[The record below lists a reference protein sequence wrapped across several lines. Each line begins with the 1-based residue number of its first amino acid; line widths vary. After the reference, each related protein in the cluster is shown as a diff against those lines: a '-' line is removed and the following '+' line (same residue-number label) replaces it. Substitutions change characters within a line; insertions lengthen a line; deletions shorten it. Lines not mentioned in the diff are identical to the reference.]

1 MDAYAERWRKKKK
14 ELEAENKAAGEL
26 AKIPRKDLEK
36 IVRRVRDLEQIPRPS
51 GCRKLS
57 GKDRYRLRQGDYRIV
72 YTVDD
77 SRRIVEV
84 YKIGNGREIYRG
96 RTGV

>member
-1 MDAYAERWRKKKK
+1 MESFKILIKKS
-14 ELEAENKAAGEL
+14 AAGEL
-26 AKIPRKDLEK
+26 SKIPRKDLEK
-36 IVRRVRDLEQIPRPS
+36 IVRRIRDLEQNPRLF

-72 YTVDD
+72 YAVDD

-84 YKIGNGREIYRG
+84 YKIGNRREIYKD
-96 RTGV
+96 

>member
-1 MDAYAERWRKKKK
+1 MERYKILIKKS
-14 ELEAENKAAGEL
+14 AAGEL

-36 IVRRVRDLEQIPRPS
+36 IVRRVRDLEQSPRPS

-84 YKIGNGREIYRG
+84 YKIGNRREIYRD
-96 RTGV
+96 

>member
-1 MDAYAERWRKKKK
+1 MESYKILIKKS
-14 ELEAENKAAGEL
+14 AAGEL

-36 IVRRVRDLEQIPRPS
+36 IVRRVRDLEQIPRHS

-72 YTVDD
+72 YAVDD

-84 YKIGNGREIYRG
+84 YKIGNRREIYRG
-96 RTGV
+96 RTRA

>member
-1 MDAYAERWRKKKK
+1 MESYKILIKKS
-14 ELEAENKAAGEL
+14 AAGEL
-26 AKIPRKDLEK
+26 AKISRKDLQK
-36 IVRRVRDLEQIPRPS
+36 IVRRVRDLEQSPRPS

-84 YKIGNGREIYRG
+84 YKIGNRREIYS
-96 RTGV
+96 

>member
-1 MDAYAERWRKKKK
+1 MESYKILIKKS
-14 ELEAENKAAGEL
+14 AAGEL
-26 AKIPRKDLEK
+26 AKITRKDLEK

-72 YTVDD
+72 YAVDD
-77 SRRIVEV
+77 SRRIVEG
-84 YKIGNGREIYRG
+84 YKIGNRREIYRG